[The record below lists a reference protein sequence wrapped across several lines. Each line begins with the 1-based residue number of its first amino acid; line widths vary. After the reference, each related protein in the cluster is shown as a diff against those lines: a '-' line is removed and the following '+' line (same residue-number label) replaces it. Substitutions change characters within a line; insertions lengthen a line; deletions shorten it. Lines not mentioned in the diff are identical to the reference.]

1 MRLTRRE
8 PIAKRLLLAWV
19 VAALCGSSW
28 AANTPCSGKKGGINH
43 CENGRFIC
51 NDNSVSQSKKVC
63 MSSEWPG
70 GKGAK
75 SR

>member
-1 MRLTRRE
+1 MRMIRLD
-8 PIAKRLLLAWV
+8 PIAKRLL
-19 VAALCGSSW
+19 VACVATVFCGSSW

-51 NDNSVSQSKKVC
+51 NDNSVSQSKKTC
-63 MSSEWPG
+63 LSSEWPG